1 MNPAESRIVAHVC
14 ADGWLSQYTEKEAL
28 QIVDGRRYHRDR
40 ERYEVGYSNNE
51 QVLLQEFRDDIN
63 TVYDIERNIR
73 EGEIRLQS
81 KRVFKRLKH
90 LGAGSTYEWEV
101 GNPIQSAAQPV
112 KKSWL
117 RAFFDDEATVSA
129 SSHRIRVKSM
139 NETGL
144 QDVVSLL
151 EDIGIPS
158 SLTGPNCD
166 ESWYLTISKRNVPEY
181 YSLIGFRHPEKQE
194 RCKRSAKIA

>member
-1 MNPAESRIVAHVC
+1 MNLAESRIVAHVC
-14 ADGWLSQYTEKEAL
+14 ADGWLSQYTEKGAL
-28 QIVDGRRYHRDR
+28 QIVDGRRYRRDR
-40 ERYEVGYSNNE
+40 ERYEIGYSNNE
-51 QVLLQEFRDDIN
+51 QVLLEEFRDDIN

-73 EGEIRLQS
+73 DGEIRLQS
-81 KRVFKRLKH
+81 KRLFQRLKH

-101 GNPIQSAAQPV
+101 GIAIQSAARPV

-129 SSHRIRVKSM
+129 LSHRIRVKSM

-144 QDVVSLL
+144 QGVVSLL

-166 ESWYLTISKRNVPEY
+166 ESWYLTISKRDVPEY
-181 YSLIGFRHPEKQE
+181 WSTIGFRHPEKQE
-194 RCKRSAKIA
+194 RCERSAKIA